1 MIRFSGR
8 RDAPTRLTFINH
20 TLGKICLPNECR
32 QAKYSEPNRA
42 RNMRIADIGTFSILR
57 TWTQSIEE
65 TSFVGDVVKAGRKSD
80 TEALRG

>member
-1 MIRFSGR
+1 
-8 RDAPTRLTFINH
+8 
-20 TLGKICLPNECR
+20 
-32 QAKYSEPNRA
+32 
-42 RNMRIADIGTFSILR
+42 MRIADIGTFSILR